1 MLKLIPPHF
10 SVEDILDELLSDMT
24 KTKEV
29 KDEYGNLSQK
39 KYIDLFSAEIKNRI
53 FVFEKSYIDLAKEG
67 KLHKLK
73 PEDCMVSDEIGKEE
87 MEFLYEQKLVTKYR
101 DSYYL
106 RLRTNENNNF
116 SQCVYCERDLV
127 TDLDHLLPQSKFP
140 IFAVTPA
147 NLIPSC
153 HTCNKNKSASLVD
166 IVNPYYED
174 TTKENWLKCTI
185 ILKNNILLPE
195 YSLDFSSTSYSNS
208 LQTKISNIYTMGR
221 TSILMRI
228 NTWGVNKF
236 TNKLDL
242 WKKIIDIGGKEQ
254 LITLLNSE
262 IASDR
267 THSQNFYEI
276 SLYQGVI
283 DYLNIDGQQLI

>member
-1 MLKLIPPHF
+1 MLKLIPPYF
-10 SVEDILDELLSDMT
+10 SAEDILDELLSDMT

-29 KDEYGNLSQK
+29 KDEYGNSSKK
-39 KYIDLFSAEIKNRI
+39 KYIDLFSEEIKKRI
-53 FVFEKSYIDLAKEG
+53 FVFEKLYIDLAKVG
-67 KLHKLK
+67 KLHELN
-73 PEDCMVSDEIGKEE
+73 PEDCMVSNEIGKEE

-101 DSYYL
+101 DSYYN
-106 RLRTNENNNF
+106 RLRTNENQNF

-185 ILKNNILLPE
+185 ILENNILFPK
-195 YSLDFSSTSYSNS
+195 YSLDFSSTSYSKS
-208 LQTKISNIYTMGR
+208 LQNKISNIYTMGG
-221 TSILMRI
+221 TSILKRI

-242 WKKIIDIGGKEQ
+242 WKKIIDIAGKEQ
-254 LITLLNSE
+254 LVTFLNSE
-262 IASDR
+262 IASDK

>member
-1 MLKLIPPHF
+1 MLKLTPPYF
-10 SVEDILDELLSDMT
+10 SVKDILDELLSDMT
-24 KTKEV
+24 KTKEF
-29 KDEYGNLSQK
+29 KDECGNSTSK
-39 KYIDLFSAEIKNRI
+39 KYIDLFSEEVKERI
-53 FVFEKSYIDLAKEG
+53 YEFEEKYISLAKLGNLYELT
-67 KLHKLK
+67 KM
-73 PEDCMVSDEIGKEE
+73 DCTVSNDIGKEE
-87 MEFLYEQKLVTKYR
+87 MEFLYEKKLVTKFKE
-101 DSYYL
+101 SYYH
-106 RLRTNENNNF
+106 RLRTNENQNF

-140 IFAVTPA
+140 IFAVTPS

-185 ILKNNILLPE
+185 IQENSILLPE
-195 YSLDFSSTSYSNS
+195 YSLDFSNTSYSED
-208 LQTKISNIYTMGR
+208 LKTKISNIYTMGR

-228 NTWGVNKF
+228 NAWGVNKL

-242 WKKIIDIGGKEQ
+242 WQGIIDVAGKEQ
-254 LITLLNSE
+254 LVTLLNSE
-262 IASDR
+262 IASDK
-267 THSQNFYEI
+267 THSQNSYEI

-283 DYLNIDGQQLI
+283 DYLNTNGQQLI